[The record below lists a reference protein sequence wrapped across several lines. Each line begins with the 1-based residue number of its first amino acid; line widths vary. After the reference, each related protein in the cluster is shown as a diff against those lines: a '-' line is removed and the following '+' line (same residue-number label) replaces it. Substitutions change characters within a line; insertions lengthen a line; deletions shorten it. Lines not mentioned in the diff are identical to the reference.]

1 MFFHDGTDGVP
12 CGSSSLNECQFP
24 QRVHRGRAQG
34 LLEEKSESL
43 RLARGPQ
50 AEVRFE
56 QPGQ

>member
-1 MFFHDGTDGVP
+1 MMGPMGFPVVHLL
-12 CGSSSLNECQFP
+12 LNECQFP